1 MKKITA
7 FLLAVFMVIL
17 NFCGCSVEEKPKT
30 LEASMELPENG
41 IISAEIL
48 DELKKENGIITFFSE
63 SGDIHY
69 EWTVFGSDIK
79 TPCDINFKVNIE
91 EISDSEIGLSLL
103 FDESLDFA
111 PVLSLYLSQSW
122 SGDSAV
128 VYKGSGDSKAAFSSA
143 AVSGSNSPVL
153 SFSVSESGTFTIEAE
168 KIEEVYNAEL
178 ENSTE
183 AETPEKSKEPIS
195 GEIYT
200 VPDESDSYTTVS
212 ANTGKAL
219 SDGSQTG
226 KDSYQTDPVPEGK
239 PLPVEP
245 EEQNIDHNKT
255 FTCKFSIECSTIL
268 NNLSTL
274 DAEKLDA
281 LPSNGIILSTRTVEF
296 YEGESVYDV
305 LQRVCSDN
313 GIHMEASFTPIYN
326 SSYIE
331 GIHNLYEFDCGS
343 GSGWMYR
350 VNGWYPNYGCSRY
363 VLSDGDIVEWRYTCD
378 LGADIGG
385 ANAIG

>member
-200 VPDESDSYTTVS
+200 VPDESDLYTTVS